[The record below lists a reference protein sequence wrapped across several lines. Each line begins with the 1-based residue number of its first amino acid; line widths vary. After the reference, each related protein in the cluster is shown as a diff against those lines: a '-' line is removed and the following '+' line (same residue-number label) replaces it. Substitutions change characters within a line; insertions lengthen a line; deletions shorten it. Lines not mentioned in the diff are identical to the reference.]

1 MGPGQWGPGRGL
13 ASPEGS
19 IQQFIAFQDEEE
31 ISTSPGVAEFV
42 SDAFDT
48 CSFDQEDLKK
58 EMEQLVL
65 DKQAEPMAVLEGIE
79 QACVPL
85 LVKTSSL
92 LQGYGVASPLL
103 QPSCF
108 SGTRGM
114 IVQGLRYT
122 LPP

>member
-1 MGPGQWGPGRGL
+1 M
-13 ASPEGS
+13 
-19 IQQFIAFQDEEE
+19 
-31 ISTSPGVAEFV
+31 AEFV

-65 DKQAEPMAVLEGIE
+65 DKQAEPMAALEGIE

-92 LQGYGVASPLL
+92 LQGYKVASPLL

-108 SGTRGM
+108 SGPRGM
-114 IVQGLRYT
+114 IVQGLRCT